1 METSE
6 ERIAVII
13 PALNEEET
21 IRDVIRDSHEAL
33 KGRTYD
39 ILVVDGHSSDN
50 TVNVAKR
57 EGARVIFQKGTGY
70 GDALVCGFG
79 YALRVLKP
87 EIVVMMDADGTY
99 PPGNMIDLLKP
110 IVSDEADLVIGN
122 RFATLEKGSMP
133 FVNRIGNKFFSG
145 LSQMLFQTPSLDTQ
159 SGFRAFKAEILSNL
173 VFKNPGMA
181 FASEMIIEA
190 KNAKYRISQ
199 VPVNYKLRRG
209 KSKLRPFRDG
219 WFIFGVLIRLYRD
232 VSPLFFFGAMGS
244 VFLTMGIVLTLYL
257 LIIYSVAGVVPNFVF
272 TVTAAVLFISG
283 LIILVMGLL
292 ADMIKDLRE
301 RLRIFEMQLAES
313 LLNNQNAKSKQP
325 SEAKQE

>member
-1 METSE
+1 
-6 ERIAVII
+6 
-13 PALNEEET
+13 
-21 IRDVIRDSHEAL
+21 
-33 KGRTYD
+33 
-39 ILVVDGHSSDN
+39 
-50 TVNVAKR
+50 
-57 EGARVIFQKGTGY
+57 
-70 GDALVCGFG
+70 
-79 YALRVLKP
+79 
-87 EIVVMMDADGTY
+87 
-99 PPGNMIDLLKP
+99 
-110 IVSDEADLVIGN
+110 
-122 RFATLEKGSMP
+122 
-133 FVNRIGNKFFSG
+133 
-145 LSQMLFQTPSLDTQ
+145 
-159 SGFRAFKAEILSNL
+159 
-173 VFKNPGMA
+173 MA